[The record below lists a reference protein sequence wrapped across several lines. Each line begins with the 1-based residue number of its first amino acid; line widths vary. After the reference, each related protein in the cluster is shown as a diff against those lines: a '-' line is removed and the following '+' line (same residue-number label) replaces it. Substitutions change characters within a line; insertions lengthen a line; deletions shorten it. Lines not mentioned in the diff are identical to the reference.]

1 MPSKEK
7 KKKNSSWKIGK
18 WENVT
23 DSARGDGRQSVT
35 LGGTLHFLVVAAA
48 AAAALQLHHGDN

>member
-1 MPSKEK
+1 M
-7 KKKNSSWKIGK
+7 
-18 WENVT
+18 T

-48 AAAALQLHHGDN
+48 AAAAALQLHHGDN